1 MIRRAYSFMIAAA
14 IWGIPGINI
23 AIKGLRTYMLMRPGD
38 LWWLML
44 VVAALRFV
52 VSMVRG

>member
-1 MIRRAYSFMIAAA
+1 MIRRSYSFKIAAA

-52 VSMVRG
+52 VSMVRR

>member
-1 MIRRAYSFMIAAA
+1 MIRRAYSFMIAAT

-23 AIKGLRTYMLMRPGD
+23 AIKGLWTYMLMRPGD

-52 VSMVRG
+52 VSMVRR

>member
-1 MIRRAYSFMIAAA
+1 MIRRAYSFIIAEA
-14 IWGIPGINI
+14 ICGIPGINI
-23 AIKGLRTYMLMRPGD
+23 AIKGLWTYMLMRPGD

>member
-1 MIRRAYSFMIAAA
+1 MIRSAYSFIIAAA

-23 AIKGLRTYMLMRPGD
+23 AIKGLWTYMLMRPGD